1 MVFKAPEFSYVE
13 NSFRSHLTFFFFLI
27 YEPVYRWTLAAV
39 SAIAIVSIRRFI
51 NIPVRWYLIP
61 SIVLQETDWILLF
74 PKQLNVLQ

>member
-13 NSFRSHLTFFFFLI
+13 NSFPSHLTIFFFYI
-27 YEPVYRWTLAAV
+27 YEPVYRWTLEAV